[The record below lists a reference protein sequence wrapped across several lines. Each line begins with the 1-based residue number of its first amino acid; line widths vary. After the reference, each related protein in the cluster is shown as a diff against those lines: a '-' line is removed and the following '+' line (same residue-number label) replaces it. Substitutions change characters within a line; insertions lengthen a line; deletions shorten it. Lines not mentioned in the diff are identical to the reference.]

1 MTLQQILESP
11 IINQDTTI
19 IIRNTYLRV
28 MARGCWFQDS
38 ILNHSQDIV
47 ESFSWQDDNTVHVD
61 IKEVCND

>member
-19 IIRNTYLRV
+19 IIRNTNLRV
-28 MARGCWFQDS
+28 LVRGCWFQDG
-38 ILNHSQDIV
+38 ILNHSQDTV